1 MPPVVEGLPA
11 FIAYFAL
18 GAGLLAAFSY
28 VYIRLTAHDEIGLV
42 RAGNSAA
49 AITLSAA
56 VIGLAL
62 PIAAAIENT
71 QSIVAAGVWSLIGCL
86 VQLGAYGVS
95 RLVIDDQ
102 PGRIERGEI
111 APAVLTGA
119 ISIAAALLNAAC
131 MTY

>member
-1 MPPVVEGLPA
+1 MLTVVEGLPA

-18 GAGLLAAFSY
+18 GAGLLAAFTFI
-28 VYIRLTAHDEIGLV
+28 YIRLTAHDEMALV
-42 RAGNSAA
+42 RSGNVAA
-49 AITLSAA
+49 AIMLAGA

-62 PIAAAIENT
+62 PIGAAIANTQLIVAAAI
-71 QSIVAAGVWSLIGCL
+71 WSLIGCL

-95 RLVIDDQ
+95 RLIIDDQ

-111 APAVLTGA
+111 STALLCGT
-119 ISIAAALLNAAC
+119 ISVAAGILNAAC